1 MRPRIPKWMAQK
13 YSTSPGRS
21 KVRKYHPSV
30 ERLPDSKEPSGG
42 FDVVGDRVI
51 VHKRYSGAGF
61 HAQDLWGEPVVQC
74 LDPIRAR
81 HLARRE
87 RVRPVQERREDQV
100 RDFHLQWQFRQR
112 PTGSGMSS
120 GWNGWSAALRVKA
133 SKRHPRG
140 QNPRRLFTAT

>member
-100 RDFHLQWQFRQR
+100 RGVHRQVAVQATAHGIR
-112 PTGSGMSS
+112 DVQRLEYLVRGM
-120 GWNGWSAALRVKA
+120 AR
-133 SKRHPRG
+133 
-140 QNPRRLFTAT
+140 